1 MEGFNLLNKA
11 FDSRVRLGLMSILS
25 VNEWIS
31 YKEVKNL
38 LDITDGNLA
47 SHVQAL
53 EKINFLEI
61 KKQFI
66 GKKPLTTYR
75 ITTIGKNAFKDHIS
89 GLEKLIKKVISNGQ
103 LTATNDYS
111 SIKEAD
117 VILITVGT
125 PLKEDGSAD
134 KSAINNVVTSI
145 SPYIKDGQLIIVK
158 STVPPF
164 TTENDICTPLRKI
177 SKVHVAFCPERLAE
191 GNAIEECK
199 SIPVVVGGVDKESGE
214 KAQEF
219 WGKQFKRKMYKC

>member
-38 LDITDGNLA
+38 LDLTDGNLA

-75 ITTIGKNAFKDHIS
+75 ITRIGKNAFKDHIS
-89 GLEKLIKKVISNGQ
+89 GLEKLI
-103 LTATNDYS
+103 
-111 SIKEAD
+111 
-117 VILITVGT
+117 
-125 PLKEDGSAD
+125 
-134 KSAINNVVTSI
+134 NN
-145 SPYIKDGQLIIVK
+145 
-158 STVPPF
+158 
-164 TTENDICTPLRKI
+164 
-177 SKVHVAFCPERLAE
+177 
-191 GNAIEECK
+191 
-199 SIPVVVGGVDKESGE
+199 
-214 KAQEF
+214 
-219 WGKQFKRKMYKC
+219 